1 MKLAAKLVLLFLG
14 CLALVVGV
22 FSFLSM
28 QQAQELA
35 RAEHERTAADLA
47 ATLQSAMRN
56 PHNSPPERQKEWIA
70 WSERV
75 NHVRIRLVDPR
86 QTVDPELRPAVPA
99 EFVVKATELTTF
111 SRRDRS
117 GKYTMFTYVPLDS
130 PSGAQLEVA
139 APDAVSL
146 DRLSDTL
153 NRSAISLIVV
163 SAVTSLV
170 ILFGGLWMVAR
181 PLDQLVEKVHR
192 VGQGDLSGPVNLRR
206 GDELGR
212 LGEAVN
218 DMCDQLKQQRSRIAS
233 ETQQRL
239 LAVEQLRHGDR
250 LRTIGR
256 LAAGLAHEIGT
267 PLNVV
272 LGRAELIA
280 SGKLSSGDVE
290 TSARTIKEQS
300 QRITTIVQE
309 LLNFARSK
317 TPMRAPVDLNR
328 LLEESVKL
336 LRPLAAKC
344 GVAFQFQPCPHEAI
358 AELDSAQMQQVF
370 TNLLINAAHA
380 TKCDQAQAFDQEEIS
395 DQAHITEP
403 APIGTGRPRVKVSIH
418 HVAASEIALPEA
430 SEHLSETAEYY
441 WQIDVEDDGVGM
453 EPDVI
458 ENIFEP
464 FFTTKDVG
472 EGTGLGL
479 SIAYGIV
486 REHAGWVRVESELGV
501 GSRFSVYLPS
511 SQATSV
517 EQQATLG
524 Q

>member
-1 MKLAAKLVLLFLG
+1 MRLAAKLVLLFLG
-14 CLALVVGV
+14 CLALVVSV

-28 QQAQELA
+28 QQAQDVA
-35 RAEHERTAADLA
+35 RAEHERLA
-47 ATLQSAMRN
+47 ATLQSALQSSQY
-56 PHNSPPERQKEWIA
+56 SPREVEQVLLA
-70 WSERV
+70 WSEEDNRV
-75 NHVRIRLVDPR
+75 RVRLVNPLRASDPA
-86 QTVDPELRPAVPA
+86 LCPAVPA
-99 EFVVKATELTTF
+99 ELVVSSTEVTTF
-111 SRRDRS
+111 TYPDRS
-117 GKYTMFTYVPLDS
+117 GQYTMFTYVPLDD
-130 PSGAQLEVA
+130 PAGTQLEVA
-139 APDAVSL
+139 APESYWS
-146 DRLSDTL
+146 DRLSDAL
-153 NRSAISLIVV
+153 RRSAISLLVV

-170 ILFGGLWMVAR
+170 ILFGGLWMVAK

-192 VGQGDLSGPVNLRR
+192 VGQGDLTGPVNLRR

-212 LGEAVN
+212 LGQAVN
-218 DMCDQLKQQRSRIAS
+218 EMCDQLEQQRSRIAS

-317 TPMRAPVDLNR
+317 TPQRAPVELNR
-328 LLEESVKL
+328 LLEESINL
-336 LRPLAAKC
+336 LRPMTDKR
-344 GVAFQFQPCPHEAI
+344 GVAIHFQPWSDDATV
-358 AELDSAQMQQVF
+358 ELDSAQMQQVF
-370 TNLLINAAHA
+370 TNLLINAVHA
-380 TKCDQAQAFDQEEIS
+380 TSGDGAQGIN
-395 DQAHITEP
+395 
-403 APIGTGRPRVKVSIH
+403 VSIAR
-418 HVAASEIALPEA
+418 VAAADIEME
-430 SEHLSETAEYY
+430 ETGEQWNKTAEFY
-441 WQIDVEDDGVGM
+441 WQIIVEDHGVGI
-453 EPDVI
+453 EPEVI

-486 REHAGWVRVESELGV
+486 REHAGWIGVESELGV
-501 GSRFSVYLPS
+501 GSLFSVYLP
-511 SQATSV
+511 A
-517 EQQATLG
+517 AG
-524 Q
+524 

>member
-1 MKLAAKLVLLFLG
+1 MRLAAKLVLLFLG

-28 QQAQELA
+28 QQAQDLA
-35 RAEHERTAADLA
+35 LAEHERHAADLA
-47 ATLQSAMRN
+47 ATLQSALRN
-56 PHNSPPERQKEWIA
+56 SQYSPRELEQVLLT
-70 WSERV
+70 WSEEV
-75 NHVRIRLVDPR
+75 NHVRVRLVNPQR
-86 QTVDPELRPAVPA
+86 ALDPELRPAVPA
-99 EFVVKATELTTF
+99 ELFIKSTEVTSFTYP
-111 SRRDRS
+111 DRS
-117 GKYTMFTYVPLDS
+117 GQVTMFTYIPLDN
-130 PSGAQLEVA
+130 PAGVQLEVA
-139 APDAVSL
+139 APESFWS
-146 DRLSDTL
+146 DRLSDSL
-153 NRSAISLIVV
+153 RRSAISLVVV

-170 ILFGGLWMVAR
+170 ILFGGLWMVAK

-192 VGQGDLSGPVNLRR
+192 VGQGDLSGPVDLRR

-212 LGEAVN
+212 LGQAVN
-218 DMCDQLKQQRSRIAS
+218 DMCDQLEQQRNRITS

-280 SGKLSSGDVE
+280 GGKLPSDDVA
-290 TSARTIKEQS
+290 TSAKTIKEQT

-317 TPMRAPVDLNR
+317 TPQRAPVDLNR
-328 LLEESVKL
+328 LLEESINL
-336 LRPLAAKC
+336 LRPMADKR
-344 GVAFQFQPCPHEAI
+344 GVAIEFEPWCHDATV
-358 AELDSAQMQQVF
+358 ELDSAQMQQVF
-370 TNLLINAAHA
+370 TNLLINAVHA
-380 TKCDQAQAFDQEEIS
+380 TECDRAQCGEQT
-395 DQAHITEP
+395 QVKPPQQH
-403 APIGTGRPRVKVSIH
+403 VKVSIAR
-418 HVAASEIALPEA
+418 VAAADIEPAQTGEQC
-430 SEHLSETAEYY
+430 HETAEYY
-441 WQIDVEDDGVGM
+441 WQISVEDYGVGM
-453 EPDVI
+453 EREVK

-486 REHAGWVRVESELGV
+486 REHSGWIAVESELGV
-501 GSRFSVYLPS
+501 GSRFSVYLPKS
-511 SQATSV
+511 IPLDSQSPHAVSDSIEVAATR
-517 EQQATLG
+517 TC
-524 Q
+524 

>member
-1 MKLAAKLVLLFLG
+1 MRLAAKLVLLFLG

-28 QQAQELA
+28 QQAQDLKL
-35 RAEHERTAADLA
+35 AEHERLA
-47 ATLQSAMRN
+47 ATLQSALQ
-56 PHNSPPERQKEWIA
+56 NSQYSPREVEQVLLA
-70 WSERV
+70 WSEDDNRV
-75 NHVRIRLVDPR
+75 RVRLVNPLRAGDP
-86 QTVDPELRPAVPA
+86 TLCPTVPA
-99 EFVVKATELTTF
+99 ELVVSSTEVTTVVYP
-111 SRRDRS
+111 DRS
-117 GKYTMFTYVPLDS
+117 GQYTMFTYVPLDD
-130 PSGAQLEVA
+130 PAGTQLEVA
-139 APDAVSL
+139 APESYWS
-146 DRLSDTL
+146 DRLSDAL
-153 NRSAISLIVV
+153 RRSAISLLVV

-170 ILFGGLWMVAR
+170 ILFGGLWMVAK

-192 VGQGDLSGPVNLRR
+192 VGQGDLSGPVDLRR

-212 LGEAVN
+212 LGQAVN
-218 DMCDQLKQQRSRIAS
+218 DMCDQLEQQRSRIAS

-317 TPMRAPVDLNR
+317 TPQRAPVDLNR
-328 LLEESVKL
+328 LLEESINL
-336 LRPLAAKC
+336 LRPMTDKR
-344 GVAFQFQPCPHEAI
+344 GVAIHFQPWAHDAT

-370 TNLLINAAHA
+370 TNLLINAVHA
-380 TKCDQAQAFDQEEIS
+380 TKCDREQSI
-395 DQAHITEP
+395 
-403 APIGTGRPRVKVSIH
+403 KVSIARL
-418 HVAASEIALPEA
+418 AAAEIELD
-430 SEHLSETAEYY
+430 ETCEQWNKAAEFY
-441 WQIDVEDDGVGM
+441 WQIGVEDQGVGIDPEVM
-453 EPDVI
+453 

-486 REHAGWVRVESELGV
+486 REHAGWIGVESELGV
-501 GSRFSVYLPS
+501 GSLFSVYLPTATRPS
-511 SQATSV
+511 ASQEMA
-517 EQQATLG
+517 
-524 Q
+524 